1 MRNKTLK
8 ICQGLVKI
16 CQSCKISQNLVTLV
30 TYIESDQLLRDGSVR
45 ERERERESERNKMK
59 REGSSV
65 EIKRENEL
73 KRQRETEK
81 GRR

>member
-1 MRNKTLK
+1 MPKLQNFTKPGHPGYIHRKRSVT
-8 ICQGLVKI
+8 QRW
-16 CQSCKISQNLVTLV
+16 ISK
-30 TYIESDQLLRDGSVR
+30 R
-45 ERERERESERNKMK
+45 ERERERNKME

>member
-45 ERERERESERNKMK
+45 ERERERERNKMK

>member
-1 MRNKTLK
+1 MPKLQNFTKPGHPGYIHRKRSVT
-8 ICQGLVKI
+8 QRW
-16 CQSCKISQNLVTLV
+16 ISK
-30 TYIESDQLLRDGSVR
+30 R
-45 ERERERESERNKMK
+45 ERNKMK
-59 REGSSV
+59 REGSSL

>member
-1 MRNKTLK
+1 MPKLQNFTKPGHPGYIHRKRSVT
-8 ICQGLVKI
+8 QRW
-16 CQSCKISQNLVTLV
+16 ISK
-30 TYIESDQLLRDGSVR
+30 R
-45 ERERERESERNKMK
+45 ERERERERNKMK
-59 REGSSV
+59 RQGSSV